1 MRAHRAPAEIAH
13 TQLDRRVTAIR
24 AHREVMAT
32 AHTRRVRPAMATAR
46 TLPALR
52 ALAATALTLP
62 ALLATAHARI
72 VRATIARVLID
83 PMATSRGVNGS
94 PRAVNDVRSARR

>member
-1 MRAHRAPAEIAH
+1 MATARTLPAHRALA
-13 TQLDRRVTAIR
+13 
-24 AHREVMAT
+24 AT
-32 AHTRRVRPAMATAR
+32 ARIHLVLLVMVIHVHVVMATAR

-52 ALAATALTLP
+52 AQVATALTLP